1 MTRQIIVNSGIRE
14 KRAAVLFNNTL
25 DDMFFERDTYEQ
37 IAGNIYRGR
46 VKDVLPGMQAAF
58 IDIGVNKN
66 AFLYVS
72 DLYPLLSEKQI
83 KSWHDNKLGIQHVLQ
98 QGQEIMV
105 QVVKESIG
113 SKGPKVTCKV
123 TIPGRYFVLLPF
135 EKRISISRKINDEE
149 DRQKLRELAQEL
161 TGGQIGVIIRTN
173 ALGRKMEEL
182 QFDYEYLINLWEEVE
197 NRYKKKK
204 APFMLYQNVGL
215 IRQLVRDYLSADID
229 KLVIDSGE
237 DYAEIIQLLDKIA
250 PHLKKKI
257 SLYERESPIFSNY
270 GIEKEFL
277 KILKHKVWLESGG
290 YIIFDKTE
298 ALMAIDVNTGKYIGK
313 KNLQDTVL
321 KTNIEAARE
330 IARQLRLRDIGGII
344 IIDFIDMVRQQDQQ
358 KVLQTLEEELAR
370 DRTKTTLIGLT
381 GLGLVEM
388 TRKKVREGF
397 NELIQKECPYCNGT
411 GMVMSESTM
420 ALKIIREIK
429 ELAVKE
435 HFTAILLELH
445 PLVAAVLIGVGGNK
459 LEGLEKELDLDVYI
473 RGNDELHI
481 EDYYVIKKGSKKELA
496 KLAFPVKEGE
506 VYKLRVEEK
515 QINNSEDGIAR
526 IKGYIIII
534 KQGGYLVGEEIEV
547 KIVEVSRTFAR
558 AIKI

>member
-72 DLYPLLSEKQI
+72 DLYPLLSE
-83 KSWHDNKLGIQHVLQ
+83 
-98 QGQEIMV
+98 
-105 QVVKESIG
+105 
-113 SKGPKVTCKV
+113 
-123 TIPGRYFVLLPF
+123 PGRYFVLLPF

-277 KILKHKVWLESGG
+277 KILKRKVWLESGG

-298 ALMAIDVNTGKYIGK
+298 ALMAIDVNTGKYTGK
-313 KNLQDTVL
+313 KNLQDTVF

-330 IARQLRLRDIGGII
+330 IALQLRLRDIGGII
-344 IIDFIDMVRQQDQQ
+344 IIDFIDMIRKQDQQ
-358 KVLQTLEEELAR
+358 KVLQTLEEELTR

-397 NELIQKECPYCNGT
+397 SELIQKECPYCNGT

-420 ALKIIREIK
+420 ALKIIREIN
-429 ELAVKE
+429 ELAVRE

-445 PLVAAVLIGVGGNK
+445 PLVAAVLIGVGGDK
-459 LEGLEKELDLDVYI
+459 LDELEKELDLDIYI

-481 EDYYVIKKGSKKELA
+481 EDYHIIKKGSKEELA
-496 KLAFPVKEGE
+496 RLAFPVEEDK

-515 QINNSEDGIAR
+515 QINNPEDGIAR